1 MSTRLHAGYERQ
13 SYFGKFLVA
22 LGAVALLA
30 DISAV
35 IQSLERVVE
44 RLQEGLFS
52 LVPALGL
59 SFLNTAR
66 EIAFHQFDYF
76 SLVSRILV
84 LFTAL
89 LAIVIGAVLWSVC
102 SAAAG
107 LGQQTFTIS
116 LEGDR

>member
-1 MSTRLHAGYERQ
+1 MATQLHAGHERRG
-13 SYFGKFLVA
+13 YLGKFLIA
-22 LGAVALLA
+22 LGSVALLA
-30 DISAV
+30 DLSV
-35 IQSLERVVE
+35 LIQPLERIVE
-44 RLQEGLFS
+44 RPQDGLFS

-89 LAIVIGAVLWSVC
+89 VAIVTGAVVLSTR

-107 LGQQTFTIS
+107 QRGS
-116 LEGDR
+116 AVSVEGDR